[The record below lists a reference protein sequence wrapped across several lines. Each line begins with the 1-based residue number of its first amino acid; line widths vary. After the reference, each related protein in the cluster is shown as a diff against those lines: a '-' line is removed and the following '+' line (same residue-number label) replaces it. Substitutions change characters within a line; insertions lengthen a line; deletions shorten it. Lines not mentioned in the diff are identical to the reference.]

1 MTKAER
7 RREPRS
13 PARGIVDLR
22 LEDPVRVEIRGQLV
36 DTSDGGFRANHS
48 YAGLQPGQEVD
59 FRHPTAAGRAR
70 VAWNRILD
78 ERVESGFVI
87 V

>member
-1 MTKAER
+1 MTKEER

-13 PARGIVDLR
+13 AAQGFVDLH
-22 LEDPVRVEIRGQLV
+22 LEDPVPVEIRGRLV
-36 DTSDGGFRANHS
+36 DISDGGFRASHS

-59 FRHPTAAGRAR
+59 FRHQSAEGRAR
-70 VAWNRILD
+70 VAWNRILA